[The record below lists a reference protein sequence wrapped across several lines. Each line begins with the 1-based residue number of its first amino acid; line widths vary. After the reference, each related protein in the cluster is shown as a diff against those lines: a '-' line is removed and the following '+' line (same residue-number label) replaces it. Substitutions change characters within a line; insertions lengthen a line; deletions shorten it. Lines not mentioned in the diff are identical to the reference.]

1 MYYIVDIIREQIIP
15 MKCDDIEKVV
25 EHAKTLNIK
34 YVILEITHLDVS
46 RVILMDGTSFTNSK
60 YKTEVSDMHTQG
72 ITLQIFV
79 KSKEPL
85 STELKKNLLELMLE
99 DLEDMKEHCAQV
111 WGENIEVDVIVPPV
125 PGDPTGWFFKS
136 E

>member
-1 MYYIVDIIREQIIP
+1 
-15 MKCDDIEKVV
+15 
-25 EHAKTLNIK
+25 
-34 YVILEITHLDVS
+34 
-46 RVILMDGTSFTNSK
+46 
-60 YKTEVSDMHTQG
+60 MHTQG

-85 STELKKNLLELMLE
+85 SAELKKNLLAWMMLYNAE
-99 DLEDMKEHCAQV
+99 EMIEHCGQA
-111 WGENIEVDVIVPPV
+111 WGEKIEVDIIVPPV